1 MGPSIWQ
8 LLIVL
13 AIVVLLFGTKRLKSL
28 GADLGDAVK
37 GFRSSVKDGEKTPAE
52 GEDDAEKIAQQDGAG
67 GVKREGSAEL
77 SESDS
82 RKAS

>member
-37 GFRSSVKDGEKTPAE
+37 GFRSSIKDGEKAPAE
-52 GEDDAEKIAQQDGAG
+52 DEETPDQLAQQDAG
-67 GVKREGSAEL
+67 GSVNRESTGEL
-77 SESDS
+77 SDSDS